1 MPEPEKGE
9 TEAAFLRRCIPYMI
23 KQEERERAQ
32 SAAICFSVYRR
43 KGTEAKSPK
52 PEKKKL
58 CKGDKCKV
66 FMAHY

>member
-9 TEAAFLRRCIPYMI
+9 NEKNFVRRCIPYMI
-23 KQEERERAQ
+23 HEGYPQKQ
-32 SAAICFSVYRR
+32 SVAICFSKFR
-43 KGTEAKSPK
+43 KSGTEAKSPK

-66 FMAHY
+66 LMAHY

>member
-9 TEAAFLRRCIPYMI
+9 SERDFLKKCIPALI
-23 KQEERERAQ
+23 HEGRARDQ
-32 SAAICFSVYRR
+32 SIAICYSVYRR

-66 FMAHY
+66 LLAHY

>member
-9 TEAAFLRRCIPYMI
+9 SEKDFIHRCVPI
-23 KQEERERAQ
+23 KMHERISQAQ
-32 SAAICFSVYRR
+32 SLAICFSVYR
-43 KGTEAKSPK
+43 KSGTEAKSPK

-66 FMAHY
+66 LLAHY

>member
-9 TEAAFLRRCIPYMI
+9 SERSFLARCIPMMMRDKGFGN
-23 KQEERERAQ
+23 KQSVAV
-32 SAAICFSVYRR
+32 CFSVYRR

-66 FMAHY
+66 LMAHY

>member
-9 TEAAFLRRCIPYMI
+9 SERDFVHRCVPQLIH
-23 KQEERERAQ
+23 EGRGQ
-32 SAAICFSVYRR
+32 SQSLAICFSVYRR
-43 KGTEAKSPK
+43 KGTETKSPK

>member
-9 TEAAFLRRCIPYMI
+9 SEALYLRRCIPYMI
-23 KQEERERAQ
+23 NEGYEQKR
-32 SAAICFSVYRR
+32 SVAICYSKYR
-43 KGTEAKSPK
+43 KSGTEAKSPK

-66 FMAHY
+66 LMAHY